1 MSRWVVISIVLAMV
15 AGLLGSTGFA
25 SRAAY
30 IAQVLP
36 LPFLVLLVLSP
47 VFGDRIQ
54 KNIS

>member
-15 AGLLGSTGFA
+15 AGLFGSMGFA

-36 LPFLVLLVLSP
+36 FVFLVLLVLSP
-47 VFGDRIQ
+47 VLGDRIQ
-54 KNIS
+54 KNIP